1 MKRWLLLLA
10 LAGCAH
16 RAVAPGTAKSE
27 PMLGHDALDLH
38 FRALSLGLSDDG
50 MKQGALLERGFL
62 PPSARVAFPVHIAA
76 GECAM
81 FVALATA
88 SMADLDA
95 SLYTAEGAAL
105 IEDDSTGSRPTLT
118 FCASTTQ
125 PIDAYFTLHAYQGAG
140 AFVASQFS
148 RSLRADDDLR
158 TGQGEQGP
166 SALSELAQTLHD
178 RGFED
183 AAPRVTLPLADAR
196 PVRLAVNVAA
206 GECYTMAAEGGE
218 GVVEIGLRLV
228 DADGGELALGMGDSP
243 ASPARGAG
251 VRSDRSRAQ
260 LAALQYCADQRAE
273 LALEVVARR
282 GRGLAKVARFRAT
295 QALVGGVRALWL
307 GEPSPSEQAWQPP
320 ALAPDKAVASSKE
333 ESSAR
338 AAAEAKAPLRN
349 ARHGGERVAL
359 RQGQLVEL
367 APRAPVAS
375 CERWQIELE
384 PGLSRATLRIED
396 GRGELLGE
404 SDSDHMRAC
413 VAVCGPSGARRAS
426 VVGRTGFG
434 AVTLRVDALPAGAQ
448 TDCTSSGR
456 R

>member
-16 RAVAPGTAKSE
+16 RAASPSAAKSE
-27 PMLGHDALDLH
+27 PLLGNDALDLH
-38 FRALSLGLSDDG
+38 FRALAQGLSDDG
-50 MKQGALLERGFL
+50 LKQSALLERGFL

-118 FCASTTQ
+118 FCASATQ

-158 TGQGEQGP
+158 TGHGEQGV

-183 AAPRVTLPLADAR
+183 AAPRVSLPLGDSR

-206 GECYTMAAEGGE
+206 GECYTMAAEGGD
-218 GVVEIGLRLV
+218 GVAEIGLRLV
-228 DADGGELALGMGDSP
+228 DADGGELALGMGDTQSG
-243 ASPARGAG
+243 RT
-251 VRSDRSRAQ
+251 Q

-307 GEPSPSEQAWQPP
+307 GEPSPSEQAWQAPK
-320 ALAPDKAVASSKE
+320 LAPDKAVASSKD

-338 AAAEAKAPLRN
+338 AAAEAKAPWRQS
-349 ARHGGERVAL
+349 RSGPGERVAL

-367 APRAPVAS
+367 SPRAPVAS

-396 GRGELLGE
+396 TRGELLGE
-404 SDSDHMRAC
+404 SDSEHMRAC
-413 VAVCGPSGARRAS
+413 VAVCGASGARRAS